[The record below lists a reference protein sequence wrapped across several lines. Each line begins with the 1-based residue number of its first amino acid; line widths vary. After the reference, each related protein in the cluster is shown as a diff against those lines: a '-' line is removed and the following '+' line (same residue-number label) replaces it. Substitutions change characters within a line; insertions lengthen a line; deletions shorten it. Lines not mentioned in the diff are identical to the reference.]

1 MACIYIETR
10 INAPI
15 ARVFDLA
22 RSIDA
27 HMAST
32 GDTNERA
39 VAGRTTGLIEAG
51 ESVTWEAKHFGVTQR
66 LTVRITDMERPFLL
80 ADEMVSGAFSSMQH
94 THRFSQDNAGTLMK
108 DEFHFTAPLGILG
121 RIAERLF
128 LTRYMKNFL
137 TQRSLVLKQLA
148 ESDEWQRFLAG
159 QNGWEA
165 QKQAGSPFAETGE
178 DACLPQ

>member
-1 MACIYIETR
+1 
-10 INAPI
+10 
-15 ARVFDLA
+15 
-22 RSIDA
+22 
-27 HMAST
+27 
-32 GDTNERA
+32 
-39 VAGRTTGLIEAG
+39 LIEAG

-80 ADEMVSGAFSSMQH
+80 ADEMVSGTFSSMQH
-94 THRFSQDNAGTLMK
+94 THHFSQDHAVTLMK

-137 TQRSLVLKQLA
+137 IQRSLVLKQLA

-159 QNGWEA
+159 DTE
-165 QKQAGSPFAETGE
+165 STT
-178 DACLPQ
+178 